1 MNIQLKRAYEAPA
14 KSDGQRVL
22 VDRLWPRGVAKANAA
37 LDGWLKDV
45 APSTELRKWFGHDPD
60 KWTEFKQRYR
70 KELKDNPAWDE
81 LVALAKKGTLTLV
94 YAAKDSAHNEAV
106 VLKSLLEH
114 RGS

>member
-1 MNIQLKRAYEAPA
+1 MNIQLKRAYEAPV

-22 VDRLWPRGVAKANAA
+22 VDRLWPRGVQSERRIGCLVERREN
-37 LDGWLKDV
+37 V
-45 APSTELRKWFGHDPD
+45 ELRKWFGHDPD